1 MALFD
6 YFKSQA
12 RDADPQETA
21 EWLESI
27 DSVIDGDGD
36 RRARYLLQ
44 EVVKHARQRAVPLPA
59 LTSTDYINTI
69 PPNEEPE
76 FPGEDDYWLEKRIRR
91 MTRWNAM
98 AMVTRAN
105 KMHDGLGGHISTYA
119 STASMYEV
127 GFNHF
132 FRGREHQGGG
142 DQVYFQGHGAPG
154 VYARAFL
161 EGRLQEEH
169 LDHFR
174 REVDGKGLSSY
185 PHPWLMPDFWQFPTV
200 SMGLGPIAAIYQARF
215 NRYLHNRGIKDTSQQ
230 RVWCFI
236 GDGESDEVETTGAL
250 SVAAREGLDNLIFVV
265 NCNLQRLDGPVR
277 GNGKIVQ
284 ELEGRFRG
292 AGWHVIKVIWGEEWD
307 PLFANDIDGT
317 LVRVMNE
324 TVDGE
329 FQKFSMETGGYV
341 REHFFGKDPK
351 LLKMVEHMSDQQ
363 IRKLRRG
370 GHSYRKLYAAF
381 SRATEFQD
389 GPTVIFAKTVKGWT
403 LGQGFLAT
411 NVTHQQKKLDFDHLK
426 KFRDTLELDISDA
439 QLEDMPPYYHPG
451 PKAPEIEYLL
461 ERRRALGGPM
471 PVRKTISAPF
481 RAPGDDLFAEFKQGA
496 KGGVEVS
503 TTMAFVRMLRK
514 LLRDKEMGKY
524 VVPIV
529 PDEARTFGME
539 SLFRE
544 VGIYAAGG
552 QKYEPVDSKMLLHYH
567 EAQNGQL
574 LQEGITEAGS
584 MASFTAAA
592 TAYATHGEMM
602 VPFYLFYSMFG
613 FQRTADQIW
622 ALGDQRGRGFL
633 LGATAGRTTLNGE
646 GLQHEDGHSLLFAQ
660 AVPNCVS
667 YDPAFAYELAVIVKD
682 GLRRMIDEN
691 EDVFYYLTAYNEN
704 YEMPAMPEGIEEG
717 VLKGLYR
724 LEPGAA
730 RKKLKAQIFGSGPLI
745 HSALRAQK
753 ILLEDYNV
761 AASVWSATSYNEL
774 YRDARATE
782 RHNRMNPED
791 ARIPYIERA
800 LQGADGPVVT
810 TQDWVNE
817 LPSLLGRFVPNR
829 FLPLGAN
836 GFGRS
841 DTREKL
847 REHFEIDA
855 KNVVYT
861 VLYGLFLDGKFDGE
875 KLAKARDALGIDPNK
890 LDSMHA

>member
-1 MALFD
+1 MGLFD
-6 YFKSQA
+6 YYKSQA
-12 RDADPQETA
+12 RDGDPQETA

-27 DSVIDGDGD
+27 DSVIETEGE

-69 PPNEEPE
+69 PPDEEPD
-76 FPGEDDYWLEKRIRR
+76 FPGEADYRIEKRIRR

-105 KMHDGLGGHISTYA
+105 NRFDGLGGHISTYA

-132 FRGREHQGGG
+132 FRGRDHEGGG

-161 EGRLQEEH
+161 EGRLTEQN

-174 REVDGKGLSSY
+174 REVDGVGLSSY

-200 SMGLGPIAAIYQARF
+200 SMGLSPIAAIYQARF

-277 GNGKIVQ
+277 GNGKIIQ
-284 ELEGRFRG
+284 ELEGRFLG

-307 PLFANDIDGT
+307 SLFATDADGT
-317 LVRVMNE
+317 LVRTLNE

-341 REHFFGKDPK
+341 REHFFGKHRK
-351 LLKMVEHMSDQQ
+351 LLDMVSHMSDPE

-381 SRATEFQD
+381 SRATEFQE
-389 GPTVIFAKTVKGWT
+389 GPTVILAKTVKGWT

-426 KFRDTLELDISDA
+426 KFRDTLELEISDS

-451 PKAPEIEYLL
+451 ADAPEIEYLL
-461 ERRRALGGPM
+461 ERRRKLGGPM
-471 PVRKTISAPF
+471 PVRRKVAPSYQS
-481 RAPGDDLFAEFKQGA
+481 PGDELFGEFKKGA

-503 TTMAFVRMLRK
+503 TTMALVRMLRK
-514 LLRDKEMGKY
+514 LLRDKSMGKY

-544 VGIYAAGG
+544 VGIYASGG
-552 QKYEPVDSKMLLHYH
+552 QKYEPVDAKMLLHYH
-567 EAQNGQL
+567 EAQDGQL

-592 TAYATHGEMM
+592 TSYATHGEMM

-613 FQRTADQIW
+613 FQRTGDQIW

-633 LGATAGRTTLNGE
+633 VGATAGRTTLNGE
-646 GLQHEDGHSLLFAQ
+646 GLQHEDGHSLLFSQ
-660 AVPNCVS
+660 VVPNCVS
-667 YDPAFAYELAVIVKD
+667 YDAAFAYELAVIVKD
-682 GLRRMIDEN
+682 GLRRMIDEQ
-691 EDVFYYLTAYNEN
+691 EDVFYYLSVYNEN
-704 YEMPAMPEGIEEG
+704 YEMPAMPEGVETGIIRG
-717 VLKGLYR
+717 IYPVAKGA
-724 LEPGAA
+724 P
-730 RKKLKAQIFGSGPLI
+730 RKKLKANIFGSGPML
-745 HSALRAQK
+745 HSALKAQS
-753 ILLEDYNV
+753 LLLDDFNV
-761 AASVWSATSYNEL
+761 SATVWSVTSYNEL
-774 YRDARATE
+774 YRDARSVE
-782 RHNRMNPED
+782 RHNRLHPED
-791 ARIPYIERA
+791 VRVPFIVQA
-800 LQGADGPVVT
+800 LDGSTGPVVT

-817 LPSLLGRFVPNR
+817 LPSLIGRFVPNTY
-829 FLPLGAN
+829 LPLGTN

-847 REHFEIDA
+847 RSHFETNA
-855 KNVVYT
+855 EHVAYT
-861 VLYGLFLDGKFDGE
+861 VLYGLFVDGKIEADKLKSARE
-875 KLAKARDALGIDPNK
+875 KLGIDPEK
-890 LDSMHA
+890 LDSMWA